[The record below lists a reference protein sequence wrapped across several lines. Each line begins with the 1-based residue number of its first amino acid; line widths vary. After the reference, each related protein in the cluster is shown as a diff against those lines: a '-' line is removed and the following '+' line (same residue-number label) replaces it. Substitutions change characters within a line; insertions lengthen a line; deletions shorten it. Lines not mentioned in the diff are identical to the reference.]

1 MSLLL
6 LDLLPVVSVIGLRP
20 LTALGTQALLAGSK
34 AASARYA
41 LSLKQSV
48 IVGALSTRA
57 SIKVI
62 CNAPA
67 QDCAKT
73 ERLIH
78 EAERAA
84 EINNLQ
90 ERA

>member
-1 MSLLL
+1 MPLLL

-20 LTALGTQALLAGSK
+20 LTASATQALLAGSLR
-34 AASARYA
+34 ASARYA

-48 IVGALSTRA
+48 TDGALSTRA

-62 CNAPA
+62 CDAPA

-78 EAERAA
+78 EAERTA
-84 EINNLQ
+84 EVNNLQ